1 MSNIAISTAVQKAIT
16 NYANAGMSYRGKTK
30 LAVDALVADGIK
42 PEHMEAPAKGCD
54 RTFYDSLLAAM
65 QAGMGKDAN
74 AVLNADISSLSEDK
88 KAERRYHMMQ
98 RSSLLK
104 DLRKALARRLA
115 SKDKGARHTMTVQE
129 RILKRFDE
137 IREICQKAEDPTFEV
152 TKVLA
157 GLIQLEKLLK

>member
-1 MSNIAISTAVQKAIT
+1 MSNVAISTAVQKAIT
-16 NYANAGMSYRGKTK
+16 TYANAGMAFRGKTK

-54 RTFYDSLLAAM
+54 RVFYDSLLAAI

-74 AVLNADISSLSEDK
+74 ALLNADISSLTEDK
-88 KAERRYHMMQ
+88 KAERRYHMQQ

-115 SKDKGARHTMTVQE
+115 SKDKGARHTMTVRE

-137 IREICQKAEDPTFEV
+137 IRDICQKVEDPTFEV

-157 GLIQLEKLLK
+157 GLIQIEKLLK